1 MEYAIW
7 EIGGREPVS
16 VHTDRQTAETALTE
30 LVSDGIDSR
39 NLEIRR
45 HGGHAGEVFP
55 GGIELH
61 LPK

>member
-16 VHTDRQTAETALTE
+16 VHPDQRTAESVLAE
-30 LVSDGIDSR
+30 LVGDGIDSR
-39 NLEIRR
+39 DLVIRP
-45 HGGHAGEVFP
+45 HGGHAGEIFP